1 MNSCQQYREYILDH
15 LYGLLDSAESAEL
28 TSHLAGCDACRTELV
43 LAEKQKK
50 LLGVAA
56 RTQVAGFEFTRPLE
70 SSSPPRSR
78 SLSPGLRW
86 AMAAAVLLAV
96 TGIGLPGGYYWHQK
110 DRVVQLESRLQ
121 AISQSAERTQKEY
134 HERIARA
141 DADVQNLQKQLQD
154 TAENHQNKLNK
165 IVSDVNTQRLNV
177 TVTSPETLIA
187 GAPNRI
193 QVVTTDLNHQPA
205 VANLSVKIVN
215 SKQETVYKKENVA
228 SKGNLEIPLPADLPV
243 TPKSDLTLVVNA
255 RGSQGGGGELTEK
268 ISLVA
273 PLYITHLATDK
284 PMYQPGETVRF
295 RSLTLDRFTL
305 KPAAEDLQLAY
316 VLTKPTGE
324 KVDLLR
330 GNGQLLNDK
339 DKTVIKGPDNK
350 PIRGI
355 GAGEYAIEPA
365 APGGEYTLTV
375 SEATNRFPPQDRKF
389 IVNRYEKPR
398 LNKELEFTAK
408 AYGPGDNVV
417 AACKAARVE
426 GGKPLADRPVMA
438 TVNIDGVAYGPN
450 GQPGGPQQLR
460 TDAAGGVSVKFK
472 LPAKIQTGHATLSVV
487 FQDQGLVETIVRPI
501 PIVLKKLHIEFFPEG
516 GDLVAGVPNRVYFQA
531 RTTLDKPAELKG
543 NIVDDAGKDV
553 AAVETFNDAAH
564 PEANQGMGVFSFTPQ
579 AGKKFH
585 LKIETPAGIEGQH
598 ELPAVKT
605 DGVVMT
611 IPKGVTIPTDAIQ
624 VKVQSPEKNRSLV
637 VGAYCRGR
645 LLAHQ
650 SVDIKKGDTTDVDL
664 LPDSGAGGV
673 VRVTVFEKMAGQE
686 KQAHLVPRAERLI
699 YRTSKEH
706 LNLEIKADHENYVPG
721 DRVKVTVKSSDENQQ
736 PSPAIVMLAIVDK
749 SVLKMADEKTYRSMP
764 AHVLLTSEI
773 RRPEDLEHA
782 DFLLGSTRGAD
793 ATPLASAAKALDLL
807 LGTQGWRRF
816 AEQDPGK
823 FQAEQRDEAQR
834 LLVLNGQFRMQSV
847 DYVQNEMQNIQKAY
861 ETEQTQLLARLNEAN
876 QEQVS
881 ARKGQKE
888 KEELKQIKDESEKV
902 NGDYKVAAAA
912 LNEYRDFLQFT
923 YLPWARILLLIVAAI
938 SVVIG
943 LARWATAS
951 RVESA
956 PRESLG
962 APTQPRSPGAI
973 PLFVVAACCVLLF
986 VGLTRRPIELSGA
999 AKLPPD
1005 DRMAK
1010 VEFDLA
1016 QEIKARKLDE
1026 KLGDKPLPGF
1036 AGFGGGAGAGPGGLQ
1051 GDVMER
1057 EKMNRA
1063 LDRFGG
1069 DAGAPEAMPQGKV
1082 ELRKRALEAEGL
1094 NADKPGQVDH
1104 LYMHVPE
1111 DQNAQLGKKNLLQ
1124 LQLNRAFQNKAQA
1137 PPGFAT
1143 PPGLDKG
1150 KEAKEALR
1158 DGVFRLEEQAKQ
1170 KDEKKDVNAPQLKQV
1185 EGLDDRAGLI
1195 QERELGAVQQ
1205 GMARRAAGREVD
1217 GKKVLRGGAMAPRAM
1232 AGPVAAGRMAVPALQ
1247 PLMVRE
1253 YAHVHTHS
1261 QGNVRSDFAETL
1273 FWQPALV
1280 LPDGHAE
1287 ASFELCD
1294 SVTTFQILA
1303 AGHTL
1308 DGRIAES
1315 TAELT
1320 SRKPLVLQPKLPI
1333 EVTDGDKIDV
1343 PLSIAN
1349 NTGNQQSVDL
1359 RVESDVLN
1367 LIAGKQRENLLLHPE
1382 QRARRVYRFV
1392 PNIIDDVAKLRF
1404 TGEAAEKNISDSIE
1418 TTIRVVPQGFPIV
1431 GSQSDLLEGAARNDV
1446 VLPETWIPGTL
1457 KYQVSF
1463 YPSTLADLQKGL
1475 EAMLREPCGCFE
1487 QTSTSNYPNLL
1498 VLNYLKETDQ
1508 AKPEVARRAQDL
1520 LARGYQMLTSF
1531 ECLDQAK
1538 NQKQGYEWFGGT
1550 APAHEA
1556 LTAYGLM
1563 EFRDMARVYDVDKTM
1578 LERTQKYLM
1587 NQKDGQGGFKR
1598 NPRAL
1603 DTFGRAPDNIT
1614 NAYIVWALTESGNE
1628 DDVTKEL
1635 NALADQ
1641 AKTSRDA
1648 YFLALVAQSLINR
1661 GRNDE
1666 GVALL
1671 KKLASPVASAPG
1683 ALGQH
1688 QDGHLDAAQTSITG
1702 SGGRDLQIETT
1713 ALTLHAW
1720 LKAKRPELFN
1730 KNIQSAVKWLGQ
1742 QRGGFGGFGSTQSTI
1757 LALKALIAYAKA
1769 NKKTA
1774 EAGDLIVYLDDKEVA
1789 RKHFPAGAEE
1799 AVSLE
1804 LKDAEKLLKPG
1815 KNSLRV
1821 EATGKNAFP
1830 YTATWSYRTIKPASA
1845 EGCSVALH
1853 TALDRDAA
1861 GEGETVGLKVQ
1872 VENKSGKGQGMTVA
1886 IIGLPAGLTLP
1897 EDMKQLK
1904 DMARLR
1910 ENGTKRGEI
1919 DAWETRGRELI
1930 LYWRDL
1936 APDQKIEV
1944 NVQLICRV
1952 PGDYQGPAS
1961 RGYLYYNADTKC
1973 WVEPLKMKIAAKEG
1987 NER

>member
-1 MNSCQQYREYILDH
+1 MNNCDQYREYILDH

-28 TSHLAGCDACRTELV
+28 TGHLAGCEACRTELAHV
-43 LAEKQKK
+43 EKQKK

-56 RTQVAGFEFTRPLE
+56 RTQVAGFEFIRPME
-70 SSSPPRSR
+70 SSSPSRSR
-78 SLSPGLRW
+78 SFSPGLRW
-86 AMAAAVLLAV
+86 AMAAAVLLTV
-96 TGIGLPGGYYWHQK
+96 TGIGIPGGYYWHQK
-110 DRVVQLESRLQ
+110 DRVAQLESRLQ
-121 AISQSAERTQKEY
+121 GMTQSAERTQKEY
-134 HERIARA
+134 HERVARA
-141 DADVQNLQKQLQD
+141 EADVQNLQKQLQE
-154 TAENHQNKLNK
+154 TVVNRQKNLNK
-165 IVSDVNTQRLNV
+165 IVSDINTQRLNV
-177 TVTSPETLIA
+177 TVTTPQTLAA

-193 QVVTTDLNHQPA
+193 QVATTDLNRQPA
-205 VANLSVKIVN
+205 ATNLSVKVLN
-215 SKQETVYKKENVA
+215 SKQETVFRKENVS
-228 SKGNLEIPLPADLPV
+228 SKGNQEIALPADLPV
-243 TPKSDLTLVVNA
+243 TPKDDLTLVVSA
-255 RGSQGGGGELTEK
+255 SGSQGGGGELNEK
-268 ISLVA
+268 ISLAA
-273 PLYITHLATDK
+273 PVYVTHLATDK
-284 PMYQPGETVRF
+284 PMYQPGETVHY
-295 RSLTLDRFTL
+295 RSLTLDRFNL

-324 KVDLLR
+324 KVELLH
-330 GNGQLLNDK
+330 GNGQLINDK
-339 DKTVIKGPDNK
+339 DKTVINGPDNK

-355 GAGEYAIEPA
+355 GAGEYAIEPS

-375 SEATNRFPPQDRKF
+375 SEAANRFPPQDRKF

-408 AYGPGDNVV
+408 AFGPGDTVV

-426 GGKPLADRPVMA
+426 GGKPLADRPV
-438 TVNIDGVAYGPN
+438 TTSVNIDGVTYGPN
-450 GQPGGPQQLR
+450 GQPGSSFQLR
-460 TDAAGGVSVKFK
+460 TDANGGVSVKFK
-472 LPAKIQTGHATLSVV
+472 LPTAIQTGHATLSVM

-501 PIVLKKLHIEFFPEG
+501 PIVLKKLNIEFFPEG

-543 NIVDDAGKDV
+543 NVVDDAGKNV
-553 AAVETFNDAAH
+553 ASVETFNDPAH
-564 PEANQGMGVFSFTPQ
+564 PEANQGMGLFSFTPEV
-579 AGKKFH
+579 GKNYR

-598 ELPAVKT
+598 DLPAAKT
-605 DGVVMT
+605 DGIVMT
-611 IPKGVTIPTDAIQ
+611 IPKGVTAPTDAIQ
-624 VKVQSPEKNRSLV
+624 VKVQSPDKDRSLV

-650 SVDIKKGDTTDVDL
+650 SVDVKKGEAKDVDL
-664 LPDSGAGGV
+664 LPDGGVGGV
-673 VRVTVFEKMAGQE
+673 VRVTVFESLPGQE
-686 KQAHLVPRAERLI
+686 KQTHLIPRAERLI
-699 YRTSKEH
+699 YRTPKEH
-706 LNLEIKADHENYVPG
+706 LNLEIKTDHENYVPG

-736 PSPAIVMLAIVDK
+736 SASAILMLAVVDK

-764 AHVLLTSEI
+764 AHVLLTSEV

-782 DFLLGSTRGAD
+782 DFLLGSQI
-793 ATPLASAAKALDLL
+793 SAAKALDLL

-823 FQAEQRDEAQR
+823 FQAEQREEAQR

-847 DYVQNEMQNIQKAY
+847 DYAQNETQNVEKTFQ
-861 ETEQTQLLARLNEAN
+861 TEWTQLQTRLNQADQDHVN
-876 QEQVS
+876 
-881 ARKGQKE
+881 ARNGQKE
-888 KEELKQIKDESEKV
+888 KEELKQLKDESEKV

-912 LNEYRDFLQFT
+912 LNEYRDFLQST
-923 YLPWARILLLIVAAI
+923 YLPWGRIALLIIAVI

-943 LARWATAS
+943 LARWTTAS
-951 RVESA
+951 RVEPA
-956 PRESLG
+956 PGESLG
-962 APTQPRSPGAI
+962 AFTRPRSLGAI

-986 VGLTRRPIELSGA
+986 VGLTIRPIELSGA
-999 AKLPPD
+999 AKLPAD
-1005 DRMAK
+1005 DMIAK
-1010 VEFDLA
+1010 SDLHLE

-1026 KLGDKPLPGF
+1026 KLGEKPLTGF
-1036 AGFGGGAGAGPGGLQ
+1036 AGFGGGAGAGPGGLN
-1051 GDVMER
+1051 GDMLER
-1057 EKMNRA
+1057 EN
-1063 LDRFGG
+1063 LNLGRFKGG
-1069 DAGAPEAMPQGKV
+1069 LGAIGGMPQGVPAPPAAPLAPEEK
-1082 ELRKRALEAEGL
+1082 AA
-1094 NADKPGQVDH
+1094 KPGQVDH
-1104 LYMHVPE
+1104 LYMFAPN
-1111 DQNAQLGKKNLLQ
+1111 DQNAPLAKRNLQ
-1124 LQLNRAFQNKAQA
+1124 KLQLNRAFQNKDQA
-1137 PPGFAT
+1137 ELGF
-1143 PPGLDKG
+1143 DKA
-1150 KEAKEALR
+1150 KEAKEVLR
-1158 DGVFRLEEQAKQ
+1158 DGVLRLEERAKQ
-1170 KDEKKDVNAPQLKQV
+1170 KDMKLGVEAAPQLRQLQDLDKDGFIQDR
-1185 EGLDDRAGLI
+1185 EHGLPAQ
-1195 QERELGAVQQ
+1195 QE
-1205 GMARRAAGREVD
+1205 ARRAAGLEVD
-1217 GKKVLRGGAMAPRAM
+1217 GKKRFGGAGGFGGPGGPMGGAMA
-1232 AGPVAAGRMAVPALQ
+1232 AGRRPMPALQ
-1247 PLMVRE
+1247 PFVVRE
-1253 YAHVHTHS
+1253 YAHLHKPS
-1261 QGNVRSDFAETL
+1261 NDNARRDFSETL

-1294 SVTTFQILA
+1294 TVTTFQIMA

-1333 EVTDGDKIDV
+1333 EVTEGDKIDV

-1349 NTGNQQSVDL
+1349 NTSNQQSIDL

-1367 LIAGKQRENLLLHPE
+1367 LIAGKRQENLTLHPE
-1382 QRARRVYRFV
+1382 ERTRRVYRLV
-1392 PNIIDDVAKLRF
+1392 PNIVDDAANLRF
-1404 TGEAAEKNISDSIE
+1404 TGEAAQKNINDSIA
-1418 TTIRVVPQGFPIV
+1418 TTIKVVPQGFPIV

-1446 VLPETWIPGTL
+1446 VLPETWIRGTL

-1520 LARGYQMLTSF
+1520 LGRGYQMLTSF

-1563 EFRDMARVYDVDKTM
+1563 EFRDMAKVYDVDKGM

-1641 AKTSRDA
+1641 AKTSKDP

-1671 KKLASPVASAPG
+1671 KKITEV
-1683 ALGQH
+1683 QH

-1713 ALTLHAW
+1713 ALTLYAW
-1720 LKAKRPELFN
+1720 LKAKRPELLN

-1742 QRGGFGGFGSTQSTI
+1742 QRGGAGGFGSTQSTI

-1774 EAGDLIVYLDDKEVA
+1774 EAGDLIVYLADKEVA

-1799 AVSLE
+1799 AATLE

-1815 KNSLRV
+1815 KNPLRV

-1845 EGCSVALH
+1845 EGCPVDLH
-1853 TALDRDAA
+1853 TSLDRNAA

-1886 IIGLPAGLTLP
+1886 IVGLPAGLTLP

-1919 DAWETRGRELI
+1919 DAWETRGRELV

-1952 PGDYQGPAS
+1952 PGEYQGPAS
-1961 RGYLYYNADTKC
+1961 RAYLYYNADTKC
-1973 WVEPLKMKIAAKEG
+1973 WVEPLKMTIRANEAAEA
-1987 NER
+1987 R